1 MGWLSRM
8 KVINYNKLTRRE
20 KLLYLSGV
28 WEGEGCHAI
37 ISNGNANKHVPSG
50 RSFRILLAMTDRDV
64 IERFRDFFNYGN
76 ITTYQTKKLNVKG
89 VPYKKQYRWYVRGE
103 KGFDFIKQMYPFFGE
118 RRKKKLREC
127 YIEMIRRKRK

>member
-1 MGWLSRM
+1 M
-8 KVINYNKLTRRE
+8 KIINYNKLTRRE

-37 ISNGNANKHVPSG
+37 ISNGKKNKHLPSG
-50 RSFRILLAMTDRDV
+50 RSFRILLAMTDRDI
-64 IERFRDFFNYGN
+64 IERFRDFFDYGN
-76 ITTYQTKKLNVKG
+76 ITTHQSKKLNVKG
-89 VPYKKQYRWYVRGE
+89 VPYKMQYKWNVRGE